1 MIISVKCF
9 NMLRMIKKY
18 LSLYVYCTRCLTW
31 KFHFTSRPT
40 WQNVLKSGIESVL
53 SGFYLFLNR
62 MLEKATPED
71 HNESQKLIP
80 VPDNDIESDSQK
92 KERSKSSELLKQEL
106 EKHGRT
112 PCRDYILKVNLAMS
126 VLYARQLLA
135 SLLAQWPD
143 QGPVITAEL
152 LGCKDP
158 QQIPCVLDLLNKSE
172 CRSRFHSVSLTGIL
186 YCCAVI

>member
-1 MIISVKCF
+1 M
-9 NMLRMIKKY
+9 
-18 LSLYVYCTRCLTW
+18 
-31 KFHFTSRPT
+31 
-40 WQNVLKSGIESVL
+40 
-53 SGFYLFLNR
+53 
-62 MLEKATPED
+62 EKATAED
-71 HNESQKLIP
+71 HIESQKLIP
-80 VPDNDIESDSQK
+80 TPDNDAESDIQK

-112 PCRDYILKVNLAMS
+112 SCRDYILKVNLAMS

-135 SLLAQWPD
+135 SLLAHWPD

-172 CRSRFHSVSLTGIL
+172 SRNRFQNVSIPWHF
-186 YCCAVI
+186 AERHQIFSHFNIWVR